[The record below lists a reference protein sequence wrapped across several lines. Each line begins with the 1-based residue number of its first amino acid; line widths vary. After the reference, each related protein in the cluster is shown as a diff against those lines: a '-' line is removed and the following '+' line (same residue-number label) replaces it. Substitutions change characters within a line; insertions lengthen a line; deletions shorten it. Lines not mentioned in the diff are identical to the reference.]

1 MVHFIEWG
9 HLCKAFTWV
18 KNPAKKI
25 NYLNQ
30 WSLKILYAVSDN
42 PDCKV
47 RLDNISQT
55 SHRLSELTGL
65 PKLCLTLVCVPHLLV
80 PIVSTA
86 VAGGFLQLCTSGV
99 WYLVVSE
106 WSQNTAGVSPLC
118 APHGPEQVSSSD
130 LVMGIFQIAEFQS
143 EFWHFL
149 SLWPAWKKCWR

>member
-1 MVHFIEWG
+1 M
-9 HLCKAFTWV
+9 
-18 KNPAKKI
+18 
-25 NYLNQ
+25 
-30 WSLKILYAVSDN
+30 
-42 PDCKV
+42 

-118 APHGPEQVSSSD
+118 APHGPEQVYFSN
-130 LVMGIFQIAEFQS
+130 LVMGILQIAEFQS

-149 SLWPAWKKCWR
+149 SLWPGLEEMLEINKRLFDRIAGENITLTHICCGCGNNCHVSDMMGG